1 MKTSA
6 LRKAAKRRANAKS
19 KKPNKRLIKKA
30 TKNRKKAETLPPK
43 TMDIKTKSPFIHEET
58 GHMFNERENRFKN
71 NLDFKKTLAE
81 VNRKYR
87 ESKKK
92 K

>member
-19 KKPNKRLIKKA
+19 KKPNKKLIKKA
-30 TKNRKKAETLPPK
+30 TKNRKKAETLPAK
-43 TMDIKTKSPFIHEET
+43 TMDIKTKSPYILEEFN
-58 GHMFNERENRFKN
+58 HMFNERSNMGKS
-71 NLDFKKTLAE
+71 LDLKMLAE
-81 VNRKYR
+81 DNRKYR

-92 K
+92 N